1 MDKSITIKDF
11 FEKNETEFSLEI
23 ASGEEGLNRK
33 IGVAEINRLGLVLT
47 GFFDYFPYQRVQIIG
62 LGEITYLKSHKV
74 HEEVFEKIFSYE
86 IPTIIVT
93 RSLEIPLEFLKL
105 SKEKKIPIIKT
116 ALETGKFSTGITLF
130 LEDVLAPSIV
140 KHGVLVNV
148 SGMGVLIFGNAS
160 IGKSETALELI
171 KRGHVLVADDVVEI
185 KRQSGDVLVGSGEEL
200 IRHHMEIRGIGIIDI
215 RNLFGIFS
223 VMDSTKV
230 ELLVQLENWA
240 GEKEYER
247 LGLDDKY
254 SEILGVRIP
263 EVTIPV
269 KPGRN
274 IAGIIEIAAMNQ
286 RLKLRGYHAAQ
297 DLNKRL
303 IEMMREED
311 RKKNLEKQ

>member
-33 IGVAEINRLGLVLT
+33 ITVAEINRMGLVLT

-62 LGEITYLKSHKV
+62 LGEITYLKSHLVK
-74 HEEVFEKIFSYE
+74 EEVFKKIFSYE

-93 RSLEIPLEFLKL
+93 RNLDIPIEFLKL
-105 SKEKKIPIIKT
+105 SKEEEIPIIKT
-116 ALETGKFSTGITLF
+116 SLETGKFSTGLTLF
-130 LEDVLAPSIV
+130 LEDMLAPSIV

>member
-1 MDKSITIKDF
+1 M
-11 FEKNETEFSLEI
+11 
-23 ASGEEGLNRK
+23 
-33 IGVAEINRLGLVLT
+33 
-47 GFFDYFPYQRVQIIG
+47 
-62 LGEITYLKSHKV
+62 
-74 HEEVFEKIFSYE
+74 
-86 IPTIIVT
+86 
-93 RSLEIPLEFLKL
+93 
-105 SKEKKIPIIKT
+105 
-116 ALETGKFSTGITLF
+116 
-130 LEDVLAPSIV
+130 
-140 KHGVLVNV
+140 
-148 SGMGVLIFGNAS
+148 
-160 IGKSETALELI
+160 
-171 KRGHVLVADDVVEI
+171 
-185 KRQSGDVLVGSGEEL
+185 GSGEEL

-254 SEILGVRIP
+254 TEILGVKIP

-311 RKKNLEKQ
+311 RKKNNEQKQ